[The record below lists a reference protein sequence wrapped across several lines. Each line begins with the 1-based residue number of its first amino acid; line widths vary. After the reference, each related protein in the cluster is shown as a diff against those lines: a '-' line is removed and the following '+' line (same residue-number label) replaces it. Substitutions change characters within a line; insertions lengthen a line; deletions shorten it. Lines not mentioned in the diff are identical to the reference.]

1 MIPATKHC
9 AIYTR
14 KSSDERL
21 ELEFNSLDAQRESCE
36 AYIISQKS
44 EGWQTVKHKYDD
56 GGFSGGTMERP
67 ALRQLL
73 SDIKS
78 GKVHIVVV
86 YKIDRLTRSL
96 MDFAK
101 LVETFDAHGVT
112 FVSVTQSFNTT
123 TSMGRL
129 TLNVLLS
136 FAQFER
142 EVAGERIRDK
152 IAASKKRGMWMGGS
166 MPLGYDVVKKQ
177 LIINATEAEIVRYIF
192 TRYLKLGNVTEL
204 RAELAE
210 KGIKSKIK
218 ISEKRRKYGGVT
230 YSRGAI
236 YSILRNPLY
245 IGQVRHKQETYIGQ
259 HKAIIDMDLWGAVQ
273 KKLQNGATTAR
284 GIRQS
289 RNINLLQ
296 GLLCDCEGTLYSPSH
311 TNKNGRRYR
320 YYLSQNL
327 LQYRN
332 HPKGTMAR
340 LPAHEIETAVAK
352 ALENEIKAPETLAKL
367 LHVDIE
373 YHHREICYIADQDW
387 SSQMCD
393 IVRSTI
399 AKVIVGTDSLTLQVN
414 SNLLKE
420 EICKNLRLSLPRSQK
435 SLSKEI
441 IVPFK
446 ISRAEKGAIIISAK
460 KCNRDALDLPPHE
473 LKKLVQGIIWRDEHF
488 NGKTLREIAGKND
501 LSEGYIGRCIFNTFK
516 ILGKKFNAI
525 S

>member
-1 MIPATKHC
+1 MTPTTKHC

-36 AYIISQKS
+36 AYVVSQKS
-44 EGWQTVKHKYDD
+44 EGWVTVKHKYDD

-67 ALRQLL
+67 ALKQLL

-78 GKVHIVVV
+78 GKVNIVVV

-152 IAASKKRGMWMGGS
+152 IAASKRRGMWMGGS
-166 MPLGYDVVKKQ
+166 TPLGYDLVKKQ
-177 LIINATEAEIVRYIF
+177 LIINETEAEIVRQIF
-192 TRYLKLGNVTEL
+192 ARYLKLGNVADL
-204 RAELAE
+204 KAELAG
-210 KGIKSKIK
+210 KGIKSKVK

-236 YSILRNPLY
+236 YSILQNPLY
-245 IGQVRHKQETYIGQ
+245 IGRVRHKDQTYDGQ
-259 HKAIIDMDLWGAVQ
+259 HAAIVDFDLWSAVQ
-273 KKLQNGATTAR
+273 EKLQNRAATAR

-296 GLLCDCEGTLYSPSH
+296 GILYDCEGTIYSPSH

-327 LQYRN
+327 LQYRD
-332 HPKGTMAR
+332 HPKGIMAR
-340 LPAHEIETAVAK
+340 LPAHEIETAVCR
-352 ALENEIKAPETLAKL
+352 ALENKIKLPETLARL
-367 LHVDIE
+367 LHLDAE
-373 YHHREICYIADQDW
+373 RYHREISYMAGQNI
-387 SSQMCD
+387 SSQMSD
-393 IVRSTI
+393 VVRAAIV
-399 AKVIVGTDSLTLQVN
+399 KVVVGADSLALEVN
-414 SNLLKE
+414 LSALKDE
-420 EICKNLRLSLPRSQK
+420 LCRSSKLSLPKIPENS
-435 SLSKEI
+435 SETI

-446 ISRAEKGAIIISAK
+446 VSRAEKGAIVIKSETGD
-460 KCNRDALDLPPHE
+460 CGPLDLPAQG
-473 LKKLVQGIIWRDEHF
+473 LKNLIRGIVWRDEHF
-488 NGKTLREIAGKND
+488 SGKTLDSVVMR
-501 LSEGYIGRCIFNTFK
+501 
-516 ILGKKFNAI
+516 
-525 S
+525 